1 MLTEAQYLGKQT
13 PGAGFYKPID
23 LDKISNRSPRYTL
36 SKVPRFIADKKS
48 TEPDAGTYTNSMKP
62 ISRSFRLSKT
72 KNLNFIDE
80 VLKRKNNIP
89 GPMYDIAKADK
100 WLSTKIGKS
109 YK

>member
-1 MLTEAQYLGKQT
+1 
-13 PGAGFYKPID
+13 
-23 LDKISNRSPRYTL
+23 
-36 SKVPRFIADKKS
+36 
-48 TEPDAGTYTNSMKP
+48 MKP

-109 YK
+109 YKWLKINLGNNYHLLLPLFISVDAMYIIENDMKSIQAPMNALAMKQWFILCT